1 MSCNSIN
8 KDFDPFDIDFHYID
22 NDEDNIMR
30 LKENLIANNIKEP
43 NFYYYKLLKMIKP
56 ENEISSNYSE
66 KKKNALK
73 TEKMSKIIESE
84 QIDETKIN
92 LFFVLYNGCDYN
104 DEYKEIIIDRN
115 IKAKR
120 LIIQDYSI
128 KNEKI
133 ELGKKQYRYK
143 KIFNEKENNIFFNDG
158 QNEIIVEKQKEKK
171 GKRETIMFLNEEELL
186 SEKKF
191 MAKNP
196 TVKNIKDDLTLL
208 NSKSGNK
215 SQSVKNTNIKTNDNS
230 SKESVNNIE
239 YNTIS
244 MPSHENL
251 TNTSESKEFDDS
263 EKEVRGER
271 FYSENKRYIFTDIY
285 SKEIDGVFTKN
296 NQINLEKSKIDI
308 MTGLGD
314 LILKYD
320 DKNDIQSHIIYKNF
334 DEPYINVNTPFIIE
348 VKKSLNSLISL
359 LNQIKNISKVVGNLY
374 GQQLPTLI
382 IGIVCRFTPDQVNVQ
397 KNLLESNK
405 GNETLLQHIMNI
417 INGNK
422 VHVVIGVIKDEKIL
436 DYPLGES
443 DYNIEG
449 ENLET
454 RIDIYYMNTR
464 FKNLDNGV
472 MQSIYTKYSKIYKS
486 ITFLSNPIQNFDN
499 LLKKTKEMEL
509 KIIKMEKE
517 KKEYED
523 MKLKMEKE
531 KKEYE
536 EMKRK
541 EYEDMKLKME
551 KEKKEYEDM
560 KLKMEKEKKEYEE
573 MKRKEYE
580 DMKLKME
587 KEKKEYEDMK
597 LKMEK
602 EKKEYEDMKLKMENE
617 RKDKD
622 AIEEKNGDN

>member
-73 TEKMSKIIESE
+73 TEKLSGIIESE

-244 MPSHENL
+244 MPSHEHL

-285 SKEIDGVFTKN
+285 LKEIDGVFTKN

-348 VKKSLNSLISL
+348 VKKSLDSLISL

-382 IGIVCRFTPDQVNVQ
+382 IGIVCRFTPNQVNVQ

-436 DYPLGES
+436 DYPLGEY

-464 FKNLDNGV
+464 FKNLDKDA

-499 LLKKTKEMEL
+499 LLKKNKEMEL

-523 MKLKMEKE
+523 LKLKMQ
-531 KKEYE
+531 
-536 EMKRK
+536 
-541 EYEDMKLKME
+541 
-551 KEKKEYEDM
+551 
-560 KLKMEKEKKEYEE
+560 
-573 MKRKEYE
+573 
-580 DMKLKME
+580 
-587 KEKKEYEDMK
+587 
-597 LKMEK
+597 
-602 EKKEYEDMKLKMENE
+602 NE
-617 RKDKD
+617 IKDKD
-622 AIEEKNGDN
+622 AKIEELENQLESGKNHKVIDKKNGDN

>member
-143 KIFNEKENNIFFNDG
+143 KILSEKDNNICFNDG
-158 QNEIIVEKQKEKK
+158 QDTISVKKQKEKK
-171 GKRETIMFLNEEELL
+171 GAKRETIMFLNENILL
-186 SEKKF
+186 SERDF

-308 MTGLGD
+308 MTGLD
-314 LILKYD
+314 NLLLNYND
-320 DKNDIQSHIIYKNF
+320 QNDIQSHIIYKNF
-334 DEPYINVNTPFIIE
+334 DEPYINMNTPFIIE
-348 VKKSLNSLISL
+348 VKKSLDSLISL

-374 GQQLPTLI
+374 GQQLPALI
-382 IGIVCRFTPDQVNVQ
+382 IGIVCRFTPNQVNVQ

-464 FKNLDNGV
+464 FKNLDKDA

-499 LLKKTKEMEL
+499 LLKKYKEMEL

-523 MKLKMEKE
+523 MK
-531 KKEYE
+531 
-536 EMKRK
+536 RK
-541 EYEDMKLKME
+541 GYEDMK
-551 KEKKEYEDM
+551 
-560 KLKMEKEKKEYEE
+560 
-573 MKRKEYE
+573 R
-580 DMKLKME
+580 
-587 KEKKEYEDMK
+587 KEYEDMK

-622 AIEEKNGDN
+622 AKTEESENQPEHGKNYKVKKEKNGDN

>member
-285 SKEIDGVFTKN
+285 LKEIDGVFTKN

-348 VKKSLNSLISL
+348 VKKSLDSLISL

-374 GQQLPTLI
+374 GQQLPALI
-382 IGIVCRFTPDQVNVQ
+382 IGIVCRFTPNQVNVQ

-499 LLKKTKEMEL
+499 LLKKYKELEL

-523 MKLKMEKE
+523 LKLKMQ
-531 KKEYE
+531 
-536 EMKRK
+536 
-541 EYEDMKLKME
+541 
-551 KEKKEYEDM
+551 
-560 KLKMEKEKKEYEE
+560 
-573 MKRKEYE
+573 
-580 DMKLKME
+580 
-587 KEKKEYEDMK
+587 
-597 LKMEK
+597 
-602 EKKEYEDMKLKMENE
+602 NE
-617 RKDKD
+617 IKDKD
-622 AIEEKNGDN
+622 AKIEELENQLESGKNHKVIDKKNGDN

>member
-73 TEKMSKIIESE
+73 TEKLSRIIESE

-348 VKKSLNSLISL
+348 VKKSLDSLISL

-374 GQQLPTLI
+374 GQQLPALI
-382 IGIVCRFTPDQVNVQ
+382 IGIVCRFTPNQVNVQ

-464 FKNLDNGV
+464 FKNLDKDA

-499 LLKKTKEMEL
+499 LLKKYKELEL

-523 MKLKMEKE
+523 LKLKMQ
-531 KKEYE
+531 
-536 EMKRK
+536 
-541 EYEDMKLKME
+541 
-551 KEKKEYEDM
+551 
-560 KLKMEKEKKEYEE
+560 
-573 MKRKEYE
+573 
-580 DMKLKME
+580 
-587 KEKKEYEDMK
+587 
-597 LKMEK
+597 
-602 EKKEYEDMKLKMENE
+602 NE
-617 RKDKD
+617 IKDKD
-622 AIEEKNGDN
+622 AKIEELENQLESGKNHKVIDKKNGDN

>member
-1 MSCNSIN
+1 
-8 KDFDPFDIDFHYID
+8 
-22 NDEDNIMR
+22 
-30 LKENLIANNIKEP
+30 
-43 NFYYYKLLKMIKP
+43 
-56 ENEISSNYSE
+56 
-66 KKKNALK
+66 
-73 TEKMSKIIESE
+73 
-84 QIDETKIN
+84 
-92 LFFVLYNGCDYN
+92 
-104 DEYKEIIIDRN
+104 
-115 IKAKR
+115 
-120 LIIQDYSI
+120 
-128 KNEKI
+128 
-133 ELGKKQYRYK
+133 
-143 KIFNEKENNIFFNDG
+143 
-158 QNEIIVEKQKEKK
+158 
-171 GKRETIMFLNEEELL
+171 
-186 SEKKF
+186 

-239 YNTIS
+239 YNTIN

-308 MTGLGD
+308 MTGLD
-314 LILKYD
+314 HLLLNYN

-436 DYPLGES
+436 DYPLGEY

-464 FKNLDNGV
+464 FKNLDKDV

-499 LLKKTKEMEL
+499 LLKKYKELEL
-509 KIIKMEKE
+509 KLIKMEKE

-523 MKLKMEKE
+523 LKLKMQ
-531 KKEYE
+531 
-536 EMKRK
+536 
-541 EYEDMKLKME
+541 
-551 KEKKEYEDM
+551 
-560 KLKMEKEKKEYEE
+560 
-573 MKRKEYE
+573 
-580 DMKLKME
+580 
-587 KEKKEYEDMK
+587 
-597 LKMEK
+597 
-602 EKKEYEDMKLKMENE
+602 NE
-617 RKDKD
+617 IKDKD
-622 AIEEKNGDN
+622 AKIEELENQLESGKNHKVIDKKNGDN

>member
-73 TEKMSKIIESE
+73 TEKMSGIIESE

-348 VKKSLNSLISL
+348 VKKSLDSLISL

-374 GQQLPTLI
+374 GQQLPALI
-382 IGIVCRFTPDQVNVQ
+382 IGIVCRFTPNQVNVQ

-464 FKNLDNGV
+464 FKNLDKDA

-499 LLKKTKEMEL
+499 LLKKYKEMEL

-523 MKLKMEKE
+523 MK
-531 KKEYE
+531 
-536 EMKRK
+536 RK
-541 EYEDMKLKME
+541 GYEDMK
-551 KEKKEYEDM
+551 
-560 KLKMEKEKKEYEE
+560 
-573 MKRKEYE
+573 R
-580 DMKLKME
+580 
-587 KEKKEYEDMK
+587 
-597 LKMEK
+597 
-602 EKKEYEDMKLKMENE
+602 KEYEDMKLKMENE

-622 AIEEKNGDN
+622 AKTEESENQPEHGKNYKVKKEKNGDN

>member
-348 VKKSLNSLISL
+348 VKKSLDSLISL

-374 GQQLPTLI
+374 GQQLPALI
-382 IGIVCRFTPDQVNVQ
+382 IGIVCRFTPNQVNVQ

-464 FKNLDNGV
+464 FKNLDKDA

-499 LLKKTKEMEL
+499 LLKKNKEMEL

-523 MKLKMEKE
+523 MK
-531 KKEYE
+531 
-536 EMKRK
+536 RK
-541 EYEDMKLKME
+541 GYED
-551 KEKKEYEDM
+551 
-560 KLKMEKEKKEYEE
+560 

-622 AIEEKNGDN
+622 AKTEESENQPEHGKNYKVKKEKNGDN

>member
-1 MSCNSIN
+1 MSYNSIN

-43 NFYYYKLLKMIKP
+43 NFYYYKLLKITKP
-56 ENEISSNYSE
+56 ENETLSNYSE

-143 KIFNEKENNIFFNDG
+143 KILSEKDNNICFNDG
-158 QNEIIVEKQKEKK
+158 QDTISVKKQKEKK
-171 GKRETIMFLNEEELL
+171 GAKRETIMFLNDNILL
-186 SEKKF
+186 SERDF

-244 MPSHENL
+244 MPSHEHL

-348 VKKSLNSLISL
+348 VKKSLDSLISL

-374 GQQLPTLI
+374 GQQLPALI
-382 IGIVCRFTPDQVNVQ
+382 IGIVCRFTPNQVNVQ

-499 LLKKTKEMEL
+499 LLKKYKEMEL

-551 KEKKEYEDM
+551 
-560 KLKMEKEKKEYEE
+560 
-573 MKRKEYE
+573 
-580 DMKLKME
+580 
-587 KEKKEYEDMK
+587 
-597 LKMEK
+597 
-602 EKKEYEDMKLKMENE
+602 NE

-622 AIEEKNGDN
+622 AKTEESENQPEHGKNYKVKKEKNGDN

>member
-464 FKNLDNGV
+464 FKNLDKDV

-499 LLKKTKEMEL
+499 LLKKYKELEL

-523 MKLKMEKE
+523 LKI
-531 KKEYE
+531 
-536 EMKRK
+536 
-541 EYEDMKLKME
+541 KMQ
-551 KEKKEYEDM
+551 
-560 KLKMEKEKKEYEE
+560 
-573 MKRKEYE
+573 
-580 DMKLKME
+580 
-587 KEKKEYEDMK
+587 
-597 LKMEK
+597 
-602 EKKEYEDMKLKMENE
+602 NE
-617 RKDKD
+617 IKDKD
-622 AIEEKNGDN
+622 AKIEELENQLESGKNHKVIDKKNGDN

>member
-348 VKKSLNSLISL
+348 VKKSLDSLISL

-374 GQQLPTLI
+374 GQQLPALI
-382 IGIVCRFTPDQVNVQ
+382 IGIVCRFTPNQVNVQ

-464 FKNLDNGV
+464 FKNLDKDV

-499 LLKKTKEMEL
+499 LLKKYKEMEL

-523 MKLKMEKE
+523 MK
-531 KKEYE
+531 
-536 EMKRK
+536 RK
-541 EYEDMKLKME
+541 GYED
-551 KEKKEYEDM
+551 
-560 KLKMEKEKKEYEE
+560 

-622 AIEEKNGDN
+622 AKTEESENQPEHGKNYKVKKEKNGDN

>member
-43 NFYYYKLLKMIKP
+43 NFYYYKLLKITKP
-56 ENEISSNYSE
+56 ENETLSNYSE
-66 KKKNALK
+66 KKKNALE
-73 TEKMSKIIESE
+73 TEKLSGIIESE

-143 KIFNEKENNIFFNDG
+143 KIFNEKENNICFNDG
-158 QNEIIVEKQKEKK
+158 QNKIIVEKQKEKK
-171 GKRETIMFLNEEELL
+171 GSKRETIMILNRNELL

-244 MPSHENL
+244 MPSHENI

-285 SKEIDGVFTKN
+285 SKEIDGVFTEN

-348 VKKSLNSLISL
+348 VKKSLDSLISL

-374 GQQLPTLI
+374 GQQLPALI
-382 IGIVCRFTPDQVNVQ
+382 IGIVCRFTPNQVNVQ

-436 DYPLGES
+436 DYPLGEY

-464 FKNLDNGV
+464 FKNLDKDV

-499 LLKKTKEMEL
+499 LLKKNKEMEL

-523 MKLKMEKE
+523 MK
-531 KKEYE
+531 
-536 EMKRK
+536 RK
-541 EYEDMKLKME
+541 GYEDMK
-551 KEKKEYEDM
+551 
-560 KLKMEKEKKEYEE
+560 
-573 MKRKEYE
+573 R
-580 DMKLKME
+580 
-587 KEKKEYEDMK
+587 
-597 LKMEK
+597 
-602 EKKEYEDMKLKMENE
+602 KEYEDMKLKMENE

-622 AIEEKNGDN
+622 AKTEESENQPEHGKNYKVKKEKNGDN

>member
-244 MPSHENL
+244 MPSHEHL

-382 IGIVCRFTPDQVNVQ
+382 IGIVCRFTPDQVDVQ

-436 DYPLGES
+436 DYPLGEY

-499 LLKKTKEMEL
+499 LLKKYKELEL

-523 MKLKMEKE
+523 LKI
-531 KKEYE
+531 
-536 EMKRK
+536 
-541 EYEDMKLKME
+541 KMQ
-551 KEKKEYEDM
+551 
-560 KLKMEKEKKEYEE
+560 
-573 MKRKEYE
+573 
-580 DMKLKME
+580 
-587 KEKKEYEDMK
+587 
-597 LKMEK
+597 
-602 EKKEYEDMKLKMENE
+602 NE
-617 RKDKD
+617 IKDKD
-622 AIEEKNGDN
+622 AKIEELENQLESGKNHKVIDKKNGDN

>member
-73 TEKMSKIIESE
+73 TEKLSRIIESE

-158 QNEIIVEKQKEKK
+158 PDTISVKKQKEKK

-244 MPSHENL
+244 MPSHEHL

-285 SKEIDGVFTKN
+285 SKEIDGVFTEN

-334 DEPYINVNTPFIIE
+334 DEPYINMNTPFIIE
-348 VKKSLNSLISL
+348 VKKSLDSLISL

-374 GQQLPTLI
+374 GQQLPALI
-382 IGIVCRFTPDQVNVQ
+382 IGIVCRFTPNQVNVQ

-464 FKNLDNGV
+464 FKNLDKDV

-499 LLKKTKEMEL
+499 LLKKNKEMEL

-523 MKLKMEKE
+523 KIEKE

-551 KEKKEYEDM
+551 
-560 KLKMEKEKKEYEE
+560 
-573 MKRKEYE
+573 
-580 DMKLKME
+580 
-587 KEKKEYEDMK
+587 
-597 LKMEK
+597 
-602 EKKEYEDMKLKMENE
+602 NE

-622 AIEEKNGDN
+622 AKTEESENQPEHGKNYKVIEEKNGDN

>member
-73 TEKMSKIIESE
+73 TEKLSRIIESE

-143 KIFNEKENNIFFNDG
+143 KIFNEKENNICFNDG

-244 MPSHENL
+244 MPSHEHL

-285 SKEIDGVFTKN
+285 LKEIDGVFTKN

-348 VKKSLNSLISL
+348 VKKSLDSLISL

-374 GQQLPTLI
+374 GQQLPALI
-382 IGIVCRFTPDQVNVQ
+382 IGIVCRFTPNQVNVQ

-464 FKNLDNGV
+464 FKNLDKDV

-499 LLKKTKEMEL
+499 LLKKNKEMEL

-523 MKLKMEKE
+523 KIEKE

-551 KEKKEYEDM
+551 
-560 KLKMEKEKKEYEE
+560 
-573 MKRKEYE
+573 
-580 DMKLKME
+580 
-587 KEKKEYEDMK
+587 
-597 LKMEK
+597 
-602 EKKEYEDMKLKMENE
+602 NE

-622 AIEEKNGDN
+622 AKTEESENQPEHGKNYKVIEEKNGDN

>member
-348 VKKSLNSLISL
+348 VKKSLDSLISL

-374 GQQLPTLI
+374 GQQLPALI
-382 IGIVCRFTPDQVNVQ
+382 IGIVCRFTPNQVNVQ

-464 FKNLDNGV
+464 FKNLDKDA

-499 LLKKTKEMEL
+499 LLKKYKEMEH

-523 MKLKMEKE
+523 MK
-531 KKEYE
+531 
-536 EMKRK
+536 RK
-541 EYEDMKLKME
+541 GYEDMK
-551 KEKKEYEDM
+551 
-560 KLKMEKEKKEYEE
+560 
-573 MKRKEYE
+573 R
-580 DMKLKME
+580 
-587 KEKKEYEDMK
+587 KEYEDMK

-622 AIEEKNGDN
+622 AKTEESENQPEHGKNYKVIEEKNGDN

>member
-143 KIFNEKENNIFFNDG
+143 KILSEKDNNICFNDG
-158 QNEIIVEKQKEKK
+158 QDTISVKKQKEKK
-171 GKRETIMFLNEEELL
+171 GAKRETIMFLNENILL
-186 SEKKF
+186 SERDF

-348 VKKSLNSLISL
+348 VKKSLDSLISL

-374 GQQLPTLI
+374 GQQLPALI
-382 IGIVCRFTPDQVNVQ
+382 IGIVCRFTPNQVNVQ

-464 FKNLDNGV
+464 FKNLDKDA

-499 LLKKTKEMEL
+499 LLKKYKEMEL

-523 MKLKMEKE
+523 MK
-531 KKEYE
+531 
-536 EMKRK
+536 RK
-541 EYEDMKLKME
+541 GYEDMK
-551 KEKKEYEDM
+551 
-560 KLKMEKEKKEYEE
+560 
-573 MKRKEYE
+573 R
-580 DMKLKME
+580 
-587 KEKKEYEDMK
+587 KEYEDMK

-622 AIEEKNGDN
+622 AKTEESENQPEHGKNYKVKKEKNGDN

>member
-73 TEKMSKIIESE
+73 TEKMSGIIESE

-133 ELGKKQYRYK
+133 ELGKKQYRYI
-143 KIFNEKENNIFFNDG
+143 KIFNEKDNNICFNDG
-158 QNEIIVEKQKEKK
+158 QDTISVKKQKEKK
-171 GKRETIMFLNEEELL
+171 GDKRETIMFLNDNILL
-186 SEKKF
+186 SERDF

-244 MPSHENL
+244 MPSHEHL

-285 SKEIDGVFTKN
+285 LKEIDGVFTKN

-308 MTGLGD
+308 MTGL
-314 LILKYD
+314 
-320 DKNDIQSHIIYKNF
+320 DKLLLNYNDQNDIQSHIIYKNF

-348 VKKSLNSLISL
+348 VKKSLDSLISL

-374 GQQLPTLI
+374 GQQLPALI

-499 LLKKTKEMEL
+499 LLKKYKELEL

-523 MKLKMEKE
+523 MK
-531 KKEYE
+531 
-536 EMKRK
+536 RK
-541 EYEDMKLKME
+541 GYEDMK
-551 KEKKEYEDM
+551 
-560 KLKMEKEKKEYEE
+560 
-573 MKRKEYE
+573 R
-580 DMKLKME
+580 
-587 KEKKEYEDMK
+587 
-597 LKMEK
+597 
-602 EKKEYEDMKLKMENE
+602 KEYEDMKLKMENE

-622 AIEEKNGDN
+622 AKTEESENQPEHGKNYKVKKEKNGDN

>member
-73 TEKMSKIIESE
+73 TEKMSGIIESE

-120 LIIQDYSI
+120 LIIQDYTI

-158 QNEIIVEKQKEKK
+158 QNEIIVEKKNEKK

-244 MPSHENL
+244 MPSHEHL

-285 SKEIDGVFTKN
+285 LKEIDGVFTKN

-308 MTGLGD
+308 MTGL
-314 LILKYD
+314 
-320 DKNDIQSHIIYKNF
+320 DKLLLNYNDQNDIQSHIIYKNF
-334 DEPYINVNTPFIIE
+334 DEPYINMNTPFIIE
-348 VKKSLNSLISL
+348 VKKSLDSLISL

-464 FKNLDNGV
+464 FKNLDNGA

-499 LLKKTKEMEL
+499 LLKKYKELEL
-509 KIIKMEKE
+509 KLIKMEKE

-523 MKLKMEKE
+523 LKLKMQ
-531 KKEYE
+531 
-536 EMKRK
+536 
-541 EYEDMKLKME
+541 
-551 KEKKEYEDM
+551 
-560 KLKMEKEKKEYEE
+560 
-573 MKRKEYE
+573 
-580 DMKLKME
+580 
-587 KEKKEYEDMK
+587 
-597 LKMEK
+597 
-602 EKKEYEDMKLKMENE
+602 NE
-617 RKDKD
+617 IKDKD
-622 AIEEKNGDN
+622 AKIEELENQLESGKNHKVIDKKNGDN

>member
-43 NFYYYKLLKMIKP
+43 NFYYYKLLKITKP

-73 TEKMSKIIESE
+73 TEKLSGIIESE

-244 MPSHENL
+244 MPSHEHL

-334 DEPYINVNTPFIIE
+334 DEPYINMNTPFIIE
-348 VKKSLNSLISL
+348 VKKSLDSLISL

-374 GQQLPTLI
+374 GQQLPALI
-382 IGIVCRFTPDQVNVQ
+382 IGIVCRFTPNQVNVQ

-464 FKNLDNGV
+464 FKNLDKDA

-499 LLKKTKEMEL
+499 LLKKYKEMEL

-523 MKLKMEKE
+523 MKLKME
-531 KKEYE
+531 
-536 EMKRK
+536 
-541 EYEDMKLKME
+541 
-551 KEKKEYEDM
+551 
-560 KLKMEKEKKEYEE
+560 
-573 MKRKEYE
+573 
-580 DMKLKME
+580 
-587 KEKKEYEDMK
+587 
-597 LKMEK
+597 
-602 EKKEYEDMKLKMENE
+602 NE

-622 AIEEKNGDN
+622 AKTEESENQPEHGKNYKVKKEKNGDN

>member
-43 NFYYYKLLKMIKP
+43 NFYYYKLLKMTKS
-56 ENEISSNYSE
+56 ENETLSNYSE

-244 MPSHENL
+244 MPSHEHL

-348 VKKSLNSLISL
+348 VKKSLDSLISL

-374 GQQLPTLI
+374 GQQLPALI
-382 IGIVCRFTPDQVNVQ
+382 IGIVCRFTPNQVNVQ

-464 FKNLDNGV
+464 FKNLDKDA

-499 LLKKTKEMEL
+499 LLKKYKEMEL

-523 MKLKMEKE
+523 MK
-531 KKEYE
+531 
-536 EMKRK
+536 RK
-541 EYEDMKLKME
+541 GYEDMK
-551 KEKKEYEDM
+551 
-560 KLKMEKEKKEYEE
+560 
-573 MKRKEYE
+573 R
-580 DMKLKME
+580 
-587 KEKKEYEDMK
+587 
-597 LKMEK
+597 
-602 EKKEYEDMKLKMENE
+602 KEYEDMKLKMENE

-622 AIEEKNGDN
+622 AKTEESENQPEHGKNYKVKKEKNGDN

>member
-285 SKEIDGVFTKN
+285 SKEIDGVFTEN

-348 VKKSLNSLISL
+348 VKKSLDSLISL

-374 GQQLPTLI
+374 GQQLPALI
-382 IGIVCRFTPDQVNVQ
+382 IGIVCRFTPNQVNVQ

-464 FKNLDNGV
+464 FKNLDKDV

-499 LLKKTKEMEL
+499 LLKKNKEMEL

-523 MKLKMEKE
+523 KIEKE

-551 KEKKEYEDM
+551 
-560 KLKMEKEKKEYEE
+560 
-573 MKRKEYE
+573 
-580 DMKLKME
+580 
-587 KEKKEYEDMK
+587 
-597 LKMEK
+597 
-602 EKKEYEDMKLKMENE
+602 NE

-622 AIEEKNGDN
+622 AKTEESENQPEHGKNYKVIEEKNGDN

>member
-171 GKRETIMFLNEEELL
+171 GAKRETIMFLNEEELL

-244 MPSHENL
+244 MPSHEHL

-348 VKKSLNSLISL
+348 VKKSLDSLISL

-436 DYPLGES
+436 DYPLGEY

-499 LLKKTKEMEL
+499 LLKKNKEMEL

-560 KLKMEKEKKEYEE
+560 KLKME
-573 MKRKEYE
+573 
-580 DMKLKME
+580 
-587 KEKKEYEDMK
+587 
-597 LKMEK
+597 
-602 EKKEYEDMKLKMENE
+602 NE

-622 AIEEKNGDN
+622 AKTEESENQP

>member
-73 TEKMSKIIESE
+73 TEKLSGIIESE

-348 VKKSLNSLISL
+348 VKKSLDSLISL

-374 GQQLPTLI
+374 GQQLPALI
-382 IGIVCRFTPDQVNVQ
+382 IGIVCRFTPNQVNVQ

-436 DYPLGES
+436 DYPLGEY

-464 FKNLDNGV
+464 FKNLDKDV

-499 LLKKTKEMEL
+499 LLKKNKEMEL
-509 KIIKMEKE
+509 KII
-517 KKEYED
+517 
-523 MKLKMEKE
+523 
-531 KKEYE
+531 
-536 EMKRK
+536 
-541 EYEDMKLKME
+541 
-551 KEKKEYEDM
+551 
-560 KLKMEKEKKEYEE
+560 
-573 MKRKEYE
+573 
-580 DMKLKME
+580 KME

-622 AIEEKNGDN
+622 AKTEESENQPEHGKNYKVIEEKNGDNSNSNIKRDD

>member
-1 MSCNSIN
+1 MSYNSIN

-43 NFYYYKLLKMIKP
+43 NFYYYKLLKITKP
-56 ENEISSNYSE
+56 ENETLSNYSE

-73 TEKMSKIIESE
+73 TEKLSGIIESE

-171 GKRETIMFLNEEELL
+171 GAKRETIMFLNENILL
-186 SEKKF
+186 SERDF

-230 SKESVNNIE
+230 SKESINNIE

-244 MPSHENL
+244 MPSHEHL

-308 MTGLGD
+308 MTGLD
-314 LILKYD
+314 NLLLNYND
-320 DKNDIQSHIIYKNF
+320 QNDIQSHIIYKNF

-449 ENLET
+449 ANLKT
-454 RIDIYYMNTR
+454 RIDIFYMNNR
-464 FKNLDNGV
+464 FKNLDDKV
-472 MQSIYTKYSKIYKS
+472 MAKIHTKYSQIYES
-486 ITFLSNPIQNFDN
+486 ITFLPNSMQNFEN
-499 LLKKTKEMEL
+499 LFNKNKELEL
-509 KIIKMEKE
+509 KLEKE
-517 KKEYED
+517 KKKIEEL
-523 MKLKMEKE
+523 KLKLKE
-531 KKEYE
+531 KDEKIKELE
-536 EMKRK
+536 NQ
-541 EYEDMKLKME
+541 LKYGKHNKDNE
-551 KEKKEYEDM
+551 KGD
-560 KLKMEKEKKEYEE
+560 
-573 MKRKEYE
+573 
-580 DMKLKME
+580 
-587 KEKKEYEDMK
+587 
-597 LKMEK
+597 
-602 EKKEYEDMKLKMENE
+602 
-617 RKDKD
+617 
-622 AIEEKNGDN
+622 EKNSNIKKDN

>member
-1 MSCNSIN
+1 
-8 KDFDPFDIDFHYID
+8 
-22 NDEDNIMR
+22 
-30 LKENLIANNIKEP
+30 
-43 NFYYYKLLKMIKP
+43 
-56 ENEISSNYSE
+56 
-66 KKKNALK
+66 
-73 TEKMSKIIESE
+73 
-84 QIDETKIN
+84 
-92 LFFVLYNGCDYN
+92 
-104 DEYKEIIIDRN
+104 
-115 IKAKR
+115 
-120 LIIQDYSI
+120 
-128 KNEKI
+128 
-133 ELGKKQYRYK
+133 
-143 KIFNEKENNIFFNDG
+143 
-158 QNEIIVEKQKEKK
+158 
-171 GKRETIMFLNEEELL
+171 MFLNEEELL

-230 SKESVNNIE
+230 SKESINNIE

-244 MPSHENL
+244 MPSHEHL

-271 FYSENKRYIFTDIY
+271 FYSENKRYIFTDILLI
-285 SKEIDGVFTKN
+285 EIDGVFTKN

-308 MTGLGD
+308 MTGLD
-314 LILKYD
+314 NLLLNYND
-320 DKNDIQSHIIYKNF
+320 QNDIQSHIIYKNF
-334 DEPYINVNTPFIIE
+334 DEPYINMNTPFIIE
-348 VKKSLNSLISL
+348 VKKSLDSLISL

-374 GQQLPTLI
+374 GQQLPALI
-382 IGIVCRFTPDQVNVQ
+382 IGIVCRFTPNQVNVQ

-464 FKNLDNGV
+464 FKNLDKDV

-499 LLKKTKEMEL
+499 LLKKYKELEL
-509 KIIKMEKE
+509 KLIKMEKE

-523 MKLKMEKE
+523 LKLKMQ
-531 KKEYE
+531 
-536 EMKRK
+536 
-541 EYEDMKLKME
+541 
-551 KEKKEYEDM
+551 
-560 KLKMEKEKKEYEE
+560 
-573 MKRKEYE
+573 
-580 DMKLKME
+580 
-587 KEKKEYEDMK
+587 
-597 LKMEK
+597 
-602 EKKEYEDMKLKMENE
+602 NE
-617 RKDKD
+617 IKDKD
-622 AIEEKNGDN
+622 AKIEELENQLESGKNHKVIDKKNGDN

>member
-30 LKENLIANNIKEP
+30 LKENLIANNIKDP
-43 NFYYYKLLKMIKP
+43 NFYYYKLLKIAKP
-56 ENEISSNYSE
+56 ENETLSNYSE

-285 SKEIDGVFTKN
+285 SKEIDGVFTEN

-348 VKKSLNSLISL
+348 VKKSLDSLISL

-374 GQQLPTLI
+374 GQQLPALI
-382 IGIVCRFTPDQVNVQ
+382 IGIVCRFTPNQVNVQ

-464 FKNLDNGV
+464 FKNLDKDV

-499 LLKKTKEMEL
+499 LLKKNKEMEL

-523 MKLKMEKE
+523 KIEKE

-560 KLKMEKEKKEYEE
+560 KLKME
-573 MKRKEYE
+573 
-580 DMKLKME
+580 
-587 KEKKEYEDMK
+587 
-597 LKMEK
+597 
-602 EKKEYEDMKLKMENE
+602 NE

-622 AIEEKNGDN
+622 AKTEESENQPEHGKNYKVIEEKNGDN

>member
-115 IKAKR
+115 IKSKR

-133 ELGKKQYRYK
+133 ELGKKQYRYI
-143 KIFNEKENNIFFNDG
+143 KIFNEKENNICFNDG
-158 QNEIIVEKQKEKK
+158 QNEIIVAKQKEKK
-171 GKRETIMFLNEEELL
+171 GAKRETIMFLNEEELL

-348 VKKSLNSLISL
+348 VKKSLDSLISL

-374 GQQLPTLI
+374 GQQLPALI
-382 IGIVCRFTPDQVNVQ
+382 IGIVCRFTPNQVNVQ

-436 DYPLGES
+436 DYPLGEY

-464 FKNLDNGV
+464 FKNLDKDV

-499 LLKKTKEMEL
+499 LLKKNKEMEL

-523 MKLKMEKE
+523 MK
-531 KKEYE
+531 
-536 EMKRK
+536 RK
-541 EYEDMKLKME
+541 GYED
-551 KEKKEYEDM
+551 
-560 KLKMEKEKKEYEE
+560 

-622 AIEEKNGDN
+622 AKTEESENQPEHGKNYKVIEEKNGDN

>member
-73 TEKMSKIIESE
+73 TEKLSGIIESE

-158 QNEIIVEKQKEKK
+158 QNEIIVEKKNEKK

-464 FKNLDNGV
+464 FKNLDKDV

-499 LLKKTKEMEL
+499 LLKKYKELEL

-523 MKLKMEKE
+523 LKLKMQ
-531 KKEYE
+531 
-536 EMKRK
+536 
-541 EYEDMKLKME
+541 
-551 KEKKEYEDM
+551 
-560 KLKMEKEKKEYEE
+560 
-573 MKRKEYE
+573 
-580 DMKLKME
+580 
-587 KEKKEYEDMK
+587 
-597 LKMEK
+597 
-602 EKKEYEDMKLKMENE
+602 NE
-617 RKDKD
+617 IKDKD
-622 AIEEKNGDN
+622 AKIEELENQLESGKNHKVIDKKNGDN

>member
-143 KIFNEKENNIFFNDG
+143 KIFNEKENNICFNDG

-285 SKEIDGVFTKN
+285 SKEIDGVFTEN

-348 VKKSLNSLISL
+348 VKKSLDSLISL

-374 GQQLPTLI
+374 GQQLPALI
-382 IGIVCRFTPDQVNVQ
+382 IGIVCRFTPNQVNVQ

-464 FKNLDNGV
+464 FKNLDKDV

-499 LLKKTKEMEL
+499 LLKKYKELEL

-523 MKLKMEKE
+523 KIEKE

-551 KEKKEYEDM
+551 
-560 KLKMEKEKKEYEE
+560 
-573 MKRKEYE
+573 
-580 DMKLKME
+580 
-587 KEKKEYEDMK
+587 
-597 LKMEK
+597 
-602 EKKEYEDMKLKMENE
+602 NE

-622 AIEEKNGDN
+622 AKTEESENQPEHGKNYKVIEEKNGDN

>member
-43 NFYYYKLLKMIKP
+43 NFYYYKLLKITKP
-56 ENEISSNYSE
+56 ENETLSNYSE

-115 IKAKR
+115 IKVKR

-244 MPSHENL
+244 MPSHEHL

-348 VKKSLNSLISL
+348 VKKSLDSLISL
-359 LNQIKNISKVVGNLY
+359 LNQIKNISKVVGNLN

-436 DYPLGES
+436 DYPLGEY

-499 LLKKTKEMEL
+499 LLKKYKELEL
-509 KIIKMEKE
+509 KII
-517 KKEYED
+517 
-523 MKLKMEKE
+523 
-531 KKEYE
+531 
-536 EMKRK
+536 
-541 EYEDMKLKME
+541 
-551 KEKKEYEDM
+551 
-560 KLKMEKEKKEYEE
+560 
-573 MKRKEYE
+573 
-580 DMKLKME
+580 
-587 KEKKEYEDMK
+587 
-597 LKMEK
+597 KMEK

-622 AIEEKNGDN
+622 AKTEESENQPEHGKNYKVKKEKNGDN

>member
-73 TEKMSKIIESE
+73 TEKLSRIIESE

-348 VKKSLNSLISL
+348 VKKSLDSLISL

-374 GQQLPTLI
+374 GQQLPALI
-382 IGIVCRFTPDQVNVQ
+382 IGIVCRFTPNQVNVQ

-464 FKNLDNGV
+464 FKNLDKDA

-499 LLKKTKEMEL
+499 LLKKNKEMEL

-523 MKLKMEKE
+523 MK
-531 KKEYE
+531 
-536 EMKRK
+536 RK
-541 EYEDMKLKME
+541 GYEDMK
-551 KEKKEYEDM
+551 
-560 KLKMEKEKKEYEE
+560 
-573 MKRKEYE
+573 R
-580 DMKLKME
+580 
-587 KEKKEYEDMK
+587 
-597 LKMEK
+597 
-602 EKKEYEDMKLKMENE
+602 KEYEDMKLKMENE

-622 AIEEKNGDN
+622 AKTEESENQPEHGKNYKVKKEKNGDN

>member
-22 NDEDNIMR
+22 NDKDNIMR

-43 NFYYYKLLKMIKP
+43 NFYYYKLLKITKP
-56 ENEISSNYSE
+56 ENEILSDYSE

-73 TEKMSKIIESE
+73 TEKLSGIIESE

-244 MPSHENL
+244 MPSHEHL

-334 DEPYINVNTPFIIE
+334 DEPYINMNTPFIIE
-348 VKKSLNSLISL
+348 VKKSLDSLISL
-359 LNQIKNISKVVGNLY
+359 LNQIKNISKVVGNLN

-464 FKNLDNGV
+464 FKNLDKDV

-499 LLKKTKEMEL
+499 LLKKNKEMEL

-523 MKLKMEKE
+523 LKLKMQ
-531 KKEYE
+531 
-536 EMKRK
+536 
-541 EYEDMKLKME
+541 
-551 KEKKEYEDM
+551 
-560 KLKMEKEKKEYEE
+560 
-573 MKRKEYE
+573 
-580 DMKLKME
+580 
-587 KEKKEYEDMK
+587 
-597 LKMEK
+597 
-602 EKKEYEDMKLKMENE
+602 NE
-617 RKDKD
+617 IKDKD
-622 AIEEKNGDN
+622 AKIEELENQLESGKNHKVIDKKNGDN

>member
-1 MSCNSIN
+1 MSYNSIN

-43 NFYYYKLLKMIKP
+43 NFYYYKLLKMTKS
-56 ENEISSNYSE
+56 ENETLSNYSE

-73 TEKMSKIIESE
+73 TEKLSGINKSE

-104 DEYKEIIIDRN
+104 DEYKEIIFDRN

-143 KIFNEKENNIFFNDG
+143 KILSEKDNNICFNDG
-158 QNEIIVEKQKEKK
+158 QDTISVKKQKEKK
-171 GKRETIMFLNEEELL
+171 GAKRETIMILNRNELL

-285 SKEIDGVFTKN
+285 SKEIDGVFTEN

-348 VKKSLNSLISL
+348 VKKSLDSLISL

-382 IGIVCRFTPDQVNVQ
+382 IGIICRFTPDQVNVQ

-499 LLKKTKEMEL
+499 LLKKNKEMEL

-551 KEKKEYEDM
+551 
-560 KLKMEKEKKEYEE
+560 
-573 MKRKEYE
+573 
-580 DMKLKME
+580 
-587 KEKKEYEDMK
+587 
-597 LKMEK
+597 
-602 EKKEYEDMKLKMENE
+602 NE

-622 AIEEKNGDN
+622 AKTEESENQPEHGKNYKVIEEKNGDNSNSNIKRDD

>member
-348 VKKSLNSLISL
+348 VKKSLDSLISL

-374 GQQLPTLI
+374 GQQLPALI
-382 IGIVCRFTPDQVNVQ
+382 IGIVCRFTPNQVNVQ

-464 FKNLDNGV
+464 FKNLDKDA

-499 LLKKTKEMEL
+499 LLKKYKELEL

-523 MKLKMEKE
+523 LKLKMQ
-531 KKEYE
+531 
-536 EMKRK
+536 
-541 EYEDMKLKME
+541 
-551 KEKKEYEDM
+551 
-560 KLKMEKEKKEYEE
+560 
-573 MKRKEYE
+573 
-580 DMKLKME
+580 
-587 KEKKEYEDMK
+587 
-597 LKMEK
+597 
-602 EKKEYEDMKLKMENE
+602 NE
-617 RKDKD
+617 IKDKD
-622 AIEEKNGDN
+622 AKIEELENQLESGKNHKVIDKKNGDN